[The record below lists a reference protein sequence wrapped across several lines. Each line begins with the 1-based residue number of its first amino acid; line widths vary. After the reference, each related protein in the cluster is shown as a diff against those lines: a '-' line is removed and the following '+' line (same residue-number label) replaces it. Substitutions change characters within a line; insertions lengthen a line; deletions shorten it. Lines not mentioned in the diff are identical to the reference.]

1 MFRTFPEQAAKPGW
15 WTGTHRTG
23 VLLQF
28 AMLAFEDMAKL
39 ARPGAVTECLAD
51 DAVTDLIMALARE
64 ARPLHLLRVLEA
76 LVGDRRPL
84 AAQAL
89 VALTIEGLS
98 FVASWLPA
106 ALQSARTLQ
115 EVPGAQEAAV
125 GCIGTVPSVSCHLV
139 QGFPFAHCRA
149 A

>member
-1 MFRTFPEQAAKPGW
+1 MFRPFTEQTANLGRT
-15 WTGTHRTG
+15 WTHGTG

-39 ARPGAVTECLAD
+39 ARPGAVTECLSD
-51 DAVTDLIMALARE
+51 DALTDLIMVLARE

-76 LVGDRRPL
+76 LIADRRPL
-84 AAQAL
+84 PEQAL
-89 VALTIEGLS
+89 VALTVEGLS

-106 ALQSARTLQ
+106 ALQSARVLQ
-115 EVPGAQEAAV
+115 EVPGTQEVAV
-125 GCIGTVPSVSCHLV
+125 GYTGTAPSVSCDLV
-139 QGFPFAHCRA
+139 QGSPFAHSRA